1 MIRAAKNSLLL
12 AFPLLS
18 LALSSVGAPLSS
30 GGLVL
35 IAKAGQLSEGTVV
48 SVLGYGRLGNGAGK
62 LSRERFERQLLYLKT
77 SGVQPVSLDD
87 FLLWRAGRKNLPP
100 RCVLLT
106 FDEARDD
113 FYAQAYP
120 ILKRHAFPFVLFV
133 EGKNLQGA
141 PGYVS
146 PGQLREMQ
154 QFGAEIGSHSLNRR
168 LAEDWKK
175 EELAHPLGGQAM
187 ADAELGESASLIR
200 KQLGRCRAFSYPDG
214 YSDVLIMSKMA
225 LHGYCVAFSQTRG
238 KVSADAPAYL
248 LNRYMVENDQA
259 FAAAMNFGEPGGEA
273 AILDALDSSVPSAPE
288 PAPEPVQQHASPQQP
303 AIAITSE
310 SAQQPAIAAMPAYS
324 ALLDA
329 LPDDDVAEEV
339 EEAEDGESVA
349 AAETKTPAATPAAP
363 LAVAEVE
370 EPPLAIC
377 GMLGK
382 RTPNSDWVTV
392 RFAKP
397 LVPREQ
403 TQVAVLGYHNF
414 SNTKPISEM
423 RMRTAEFCQQ
433 MQYIKDA
440 GLSVI
445 SMQDFLEWRLGARC
459 LPARCVLIT
468 IDDGW
473 KSVYSDAYP
482 VLKAYGYP
490 FTLFLYTRYINA
502 YGDSMTSAQI
512 REMMANGA
520 TIGSHSTNHL
530 YPSKWKRFAE
540 DSPAYA
546 EQVQREIPDSCTR
559 LKEMFGNCSAYCYPG
574 GYHTPPM
581 LAALEASP
589 FQAAFTVVEQKV
601 TCEESPYLVHRYMVF
616 GVDPKIF
623 RRAVN
628 FDGAAGVAPVCQGI
642 AAAEAKARA
651 FFPKAFEGLGAAP
664 ATAHKKPAAA
674 VPSAKAKAA
683 HPRRV
688 PRPSPAVQQL
698 RPAKPQPE
706 QPQPA
711 PAPERPLLHW

>member
-1 MIRAAKNSLLL
+1 MIRAAKKSLFLV
-12 AFPLLS
+12 FPLLS
-18 LALSSVGAPLSS
+18 LSLPAVGAPLSS
-30 GGLVL
+30 GGLV
-35 IAKAGQLSEGTVV
+35 ATGKAEQLREGTTV
-48 SVLGYGRLGNGAGK
+48 SVLGYSRLGNGAGK
-62 LSRERFERQLLYLKT
+62 LSPDHFERQLLYLKT

-87 FLLWRAGRKNLPP
+87 FLLWRAGRKSLPP
-100 RCVLLT
+100 RCALLT
-106 FDEARDD
+106 FDEAQDD
-113 FYAQAYP
+113 FYAHAYP
-120 ILKRHAFPFVLFV
+120 VLKRHAFPFVLFV

-141 PGYVS
+141 PGYVT
-146 PGQLREMQ
+146 PGQLREML

-168 LAEDWKK
+168 PAEDWRKA
-175 EELAHPLGGQAM
+175 ELAHPLGGQAM
-187 ADAELGESASLIR
+187 ADAELGESAALIR

-214 YSDVLIMSKMA
+214 YSDVLIMRKMA
-225 LHGYCVAFSQTRG
+225 PHGYRVAFSQTRG

-259 FAAAMNFGEPGGEA
+259 FAVAMNFGEPGGEA
-273 AILDALDSSVPSAPE
+273 AILDALDSSAPPGPE
-288 PAPEPVQQHASPQQP
+288 PAPAPTPALPQQP
-303 AIAITSE
+303 AIAAT
-310 SAQQPAIAAMPAYS
+310 PAYAS
-324 ALLDA
+324 
-329 LPDDDVAEEV
+329 LPNTLPSDDEAEEV
-339 EEAEDGESVA
+339 EEEVGAPQA
-349 AAETKTPAATPAAP
+349 AAGPKAPEAAQEAP
-363 LAVAEVE
+363 SAVE
-370 EPPLAIC
+370 EGAETPPAVC

-382 RTPNSDWVTV
+382 RTLNGDWVTV
-392 RFAKP
+392 RFAQP

-589 FQAAFTVVEQKV
+589 FQAAFTVVEQKA
-601 TCEESPYLVHRYMVF
+601 TCEENPYLVHRYMVF
-616 GVDPKIF
+616 GTDPKIF

-628 FDGAAGVAPVCQGI
+628 FDGAAGVAPVSRGI

-651 FFPKAFEGLGAAP
+651 FFPKAFEGLNAAP
-664 ATAHKKPAAA
+664 TAAPKKAAA
-674 VPSAKAKAA
+674 AAPMPKAKAA
-683 HPRRV
+683 HTRRV
-688 PRPSPAVQQL
+688 ARPLPAVRQPA
-698 RPAKPQPE
+698 PAKPQSE
-706 QPQPA
+706 QPA
-711 PAPERPLLHW
+711 PAPEMPLLNW